1 MTVSIPP
8 IRERPRVPPLA
19 AFLEGWR
26 RVLRAPALLVGTWAI
41 WMALA
46 GLLSVA
52 VSPIPALQTLDVV
65 PDAGPLDRWA
75 LLVRQELP
83 RVAALFAPELAI
95 VLQPSAWPP
104 AWTAALGLQALL
116 AIFLSGGILDRYA
129 RGRPIGAAAFFAACG
144 VYFFRFLRLLAMVA
158 ALAYLLW
165 LVAAALPDGL
175 ATRTVVIAA
184 VVALA
189 LIVDFAKARTV
200 VEDRRSMLGAL
211 TAAARFAR
219 RRGWRVVV
227 LALLNGL
234 ALLIVLRLQ
243 FQMGLSPSVA
253 WISVGLEAALLL
265 LAVSTRL
272 AFMAS
277 EVVFFQGELA
287 HAGYTAAPL
296 PVWPDSPAVEA
307 MENLRRFHE
316 P

>member
-1 MTVSIPP
+1 
-8 IRERPRVPPLA
+8 
-19 AFLEGWR
+19 
-26 RVLRAPALLVGTWAI
+26 
-41 WMALA
+41 
-46 GLLSVA
+46 
-52 VSPIPALQTLDVV
+52 
-65 PDAGPLDRWA
+65 
-75 LLVRQELP
+75 
-83 RVAALFAPELAI
+83 
-95 VLQPSAWPP
+95 
-104 AWTAALGLQALL
+104 
-116 AIFLSGGILDRYA
+116 
-129 RGRPIGAAAFFAACG
+129 
-144 VYFFRFLRLLAMVA
+144 
-158 ALAYLLW
+158 
-165 LVAAALPDGL
+165 
-175 ATRTVVIAA
+175 
-184 VVALA
+184 
-189 LIVDFAKARTV
+189 
-200 VEDRRSMLGAL
+200 MLGAL